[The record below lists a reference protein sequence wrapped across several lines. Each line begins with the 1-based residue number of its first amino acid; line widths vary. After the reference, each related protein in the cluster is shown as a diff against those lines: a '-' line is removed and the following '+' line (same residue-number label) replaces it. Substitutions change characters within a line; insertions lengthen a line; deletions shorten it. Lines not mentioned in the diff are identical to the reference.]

1 MSSIIALVYISQSE
15 LWTVNPMYTEEW
27 VQNNPQQLEPVL
39 YGLGLDVNQPYE
51 VQFNTHRNRFG
62 NIDTCS
68 RWVGNSRLDDE
79 WILSSYASEEAVA
92 KKQGNGLVKDL
103 YSMRGMTE

>member
-51 VQFNTHRNRFG
+51 TQFNTHRNRFG

-79 WILSSYASEEAVA
+79 WILSSYASEEAVD
-92 KKQGNGLVKDL
+92 KKQGNSLIKDL
-103 YSMRGMTE
+103 YSMRGLTE

>member
-15 LWTVNPMYTEEW
+15 LWTVNPLYTEEW

-51 VQFNTHRNRFG
+51 TQFNTHRNRFG
-62 NIDTCS
+62 NIDTCT

-79 WILSSYASEEAVA
+79 WILSGYASEEAVD
-92 KKQGNGLVKDL
+92 KKQGNSLIKDL
-103 YSMRGMTE
+103 YSMRGLTE

>member
-15 LWTVNPMYTEEW
+15 LWTVNPLYTEEW

-39 YGLGLDVNQPYE
+39 YDLGLDVNQPYE
-51 VQFNTHRNRFG
+51 TQFNTHRNRFG
-62 NIDTCS
+62 NIDTCT

-79 WILSSYASEEAVA
+79 WILSSYASEEAET